1 MVQSTTSVTVLHAI
15 DIDCP
20 VAKALDFMQDAPQWL
35 PWTMP
40 EVLSVQPLPF
50 GQWLIKTP
58 SGLAKLRLRHCPEAG
73 VLLYELINPTA
84 GAWTVPV
91 QLVPTTTGLHL
102 AITFVKPESLPL
114 DAFEHGMQHTAEG
127 LHTLKLVL
135 EQD

>member
-1 MVQSTTSVTVLHAI
+1 MNQLAATLTVLHAI

-20 VAKALDFMQDAPQWL
+20 VAKALDFMHDAPQWL

-40 EVLSVQPLPF
+40 AVKSVQPLPF
-50 GQWLIKTP
+50 GQWLVRTA
-58 SGLAKLRLRHCPEAG
+58 SGLAKLRLRHCAETG
-73 VLLYELINPTA
+73 ILLYELINPTA

-91 QLVPTTTGLHL
+91 QMVPTATGCHL
-102 AITFVKPESLPL
+102 AVTFIKPETLPL
-114 DAFEHGMQHTAEG
+114 DAFEHGMQRTAQG